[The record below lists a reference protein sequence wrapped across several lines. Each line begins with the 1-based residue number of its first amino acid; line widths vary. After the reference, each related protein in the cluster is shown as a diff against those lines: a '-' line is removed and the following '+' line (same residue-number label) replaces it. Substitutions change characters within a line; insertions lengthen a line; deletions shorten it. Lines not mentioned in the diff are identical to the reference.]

1 MNIIALIV
9 IGLAAGFLATRLM
22 KIETDIPTTMAIG
35 IAGALVG
42 GFVLRGLLM
51 MSGWIGGLIGA
62 VLGSMA
68 LIWLWRRFGPRS

>member
-1 MNIIALIV
+1 MSIIALIV

-35 IAGALVG
+35 IAGALIG

-68 LIWLWRRFGPRS
+68 LIWLWRRYGPRS

>member
-42 GFVLRGLLM
+42 GFVLRGLFM

-68 LIWLWRRFGPRS
+68 LIWLWRRFGPRL

>member
-42 GFVLRGLLM
+42 GFVLRGLFM

>member
-22 KIETDIPTTMAIG
+22 KIETDLPTTMAIG

-42 GFVLRGLLM
+42 GFVLRGLFM